1 MLTLHHARSGPS
13 RSRVAHRL
21 ASRYLG
27 SRGAPSGPRS
37 PTAAGATRAPA
48 VLTLRLIRTTPAWHP
63 PHARCLRLMRGGLTV
78 QSNCTAAF
86 FSPIETTTPTRRI
99 PVARRFPSFPAA
111 LRRK

>member
-1 MLTLHHARSGPS
+1 MPTYITPDLVPP
-13 RSRVAHRL
+13 VL
-21 ASRYLG
+21 ALPTG
-27 SRGAPSGPRS
+27 SRRGTWALAGPPRGPRS
-37 PTAAGATRAPA
+37 PTAAGATRAPL